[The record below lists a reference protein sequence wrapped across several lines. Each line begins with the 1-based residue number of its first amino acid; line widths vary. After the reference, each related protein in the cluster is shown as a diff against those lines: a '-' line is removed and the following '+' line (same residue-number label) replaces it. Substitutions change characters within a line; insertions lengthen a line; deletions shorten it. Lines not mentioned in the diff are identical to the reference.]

1 MNGDATDTHAAHDF
15 TPVAGDTVPT
25 PVQTT

>member
-15 TPVAGDTVPT
+15 TPAAGDTGPT
-25 PVQTT
+25 PAQTT